1 MSVCA
6 PPETISLNSTAG
18 VIYLFFFLL
27 PVLALTVSDKLNIFT
42 AELSKFA
49 VWAFCSEAHF
59 LHVINDHKRFTI
71 VSHRHK
77 ALGKKKQKKKWLPG
91 RAYITDGVEEETLR
105 CTLRSELN

>member
-1 MSVCA
+1 M
-6 PPETISLNSTAG
+6 
-18 VIYLFFFLL
+18 
-27 PVLALTVSDKLNIFT
+27 SDKLNIFT

-49 VWAFCSEAHF
+49 VLAFRSEAHF

-71 VSHRHK
+71 ASHRHK
-77 ALGKKKQKKKWLPG
+77 ALGEKKEEEKKKCLPG

>member
-6 PPETISLNSTAG
+6 PPETISLNSTAE
-18 VIYLFFFLL
+18 VIFFLL

-49 VWAFCSEAHF
+49 VLAFCSEAHF
-59 LHVINDHKRFTI
+59 LHVINNDKRFTI
-71 VSHRHK
+71 ASHRHK
-77 ALGKKKQKKKWLPG
+77 ALGKKKKKKWLPG